1 MVMRKALPSNARLDN
16 SASSS
21 RPSDSLQ
28 DEHSQIEGW
37 AREDWRSDSND
48 INGRIPRQAHQ
59 QFGSSPEPAL
69 ADVPDVLRPGAAPT
83 TPGSSFFNH
92 EGPEENVWR
101 DESPRL
107 LSQQVTGNSSG
118 GHQPGI
124 GGTNPATMSLSSDVP
139 EALRPGGAGVTK
151 HNTNPFKRKP
161 APGSAA
167 LANHIVPS
175 VTLTSPTPPSAPFAQ
190 LSITPSDGNNNPW
203 RPALDE
209 SNNIVET
216 RKEPFVFSSA
226 DDRELGRD
234 VWSSVAEN
242 SQDNR
247 STSAKTV
254 TPSHDGPGSPALISF
269 PTEEEGSSA
278 WGEATRPPPPA
289 KVVHSAGGAD
299 DELVEGSHAW
309 DDLGT
314 RNKGKGPVISNIAA
328 NVSQTSEWNL
338 IDNDPTP
345 GDLSRQSTWENFDD
359 APEPGTGTAP
369 TCRATTTDAHGASS
383 TDQFGSGAAMSADSG
398 PALPPRT
405 SREAQAPQRAP
416 GSGAV
421 KNETYQIKNINW
433 YDANA
438 SKNPRTSPILVQN
451 ANGPCPLLALVNA
464 LSLTTPADSQTALTD
479 TLRSREQI
487 SLTFLLDAVFDEL
500 MSPRR
505 LSEDAA
511 LPDVTELYDFL
522 KGLHTGMNVNPR
534 FLPTDEVISAF
545 KRTSLTHVHPS
556 QRSDSKIPGTFE
568 DTKEMRLYSIFA
580 IPLIHGWLPSQD
592 DEAYAAFKRRA
603 ASYEDAQ
610 NLLFR
615 EEELED
621 RLTNSDRGLT
631 EEEQGL
637 YQDIITIKGFL
648 DSSATQLTRYGL
660 EVITEAMKPGS
671 VAILFRNDHFST
683 LYRHPQTLEILTL
696 VTDAGYA
703 GHAEVVW
710 ESLVDTTGERAEFFS
725 GDFRLVG
732 GAGENQYKTQNSSQQ
747 HSSSS
752 GSSLDAAG
760 TWQTARGRRGSRS
773 GSGGEGSSSSAAQQ
787 VPSSPMTEQ
796 EDRDLALAMQLQ
808 EEEDERHRE
817 EQQRRQRESMLSEQ
831 YIEQQAQGRH
841 QGGGNTSPAI
851 SNGGRRRTSS
861 GAVSVPVTGASARP
875 APITQVVRPL
885 VPAPVV
891 SRPRVNRPVD
901 ENATEEAP
909 PTYEQASKQEA
920 YIPPEGHP
928 SHPASS
934 PVPPG
939 SPSASTTTAAPG
951 APVTGIRPPGMRPN
965 GRVAPGS
972 YPQSNSSA
980 SSAGR
985 GGPHRPGVP
994 VGGGPAGLPA
1004 RERDCVVM

>member
-1 MVMRKALPSNARLDN
+1 MVTRKPLPSDAHLDN
-16 SASSS
+16 YASSS
-21 RPSDSLQ
+21 RPPNSLQ
-28 DEHSQIEGW
+28 DDHSQLDGW
-37 AREDWRSDSND
+37 AREDWRSDPND
-48 INGRIPRQAHQ
+48 INGHIPIRAHQ
-59 QFGSSPEPAL
+59 QLGSSPDL
-69 ADVPDVLRPGAAPT
+69 GLVDVPDVLRPGAAPA
-83 TPGSSFFNH
+83 TPGSSFSNQ
-92 EGPEENVWR
+92 EGPEENVWK

-107 LSQQVTGNSSG
+107 LPQQVTGNNSG

-124 GGTNPATMSLSSDVP
+124 GGTSPATMSFPSDVP

-161 APGSAA
+161 APSSTAS
-167 LANHIVPS
+167 ANHIVPS
-175 VTLTSPTPPSAPFAQ
+175 VTLTSPTPPSAPFSQ
-190 LSITPSDGNNNPW
+190 LSITSSDGSNNPW

-209 SNNIVET
+209 KNNIIEK
-216 RKEPFVFSSA
+216 RKEPLAFSSA

-234 VWSSVAEN
+234 VWSSAADN
-242 SQDNR
+242 PQDPQSNG
-247 STSAKTV
+247 AKAAAS
-254 TPSHDGPGSPALISF
+254 PNDGPGSPALISF

-278 WGEATRPPPPA
+278 WGETTRPPPPA
-289 KVVHSAGGAD
+289 KVVQSSGGAH

-314 RNKGKGPVISNIAA
+314 RNKGKGPVIPNIAA
-328 NVSQTSEWNL
+328 NASQTSEWNL
-338 IDNDPTP
+338 IDSDPIP

-359 APEPGTGTAP
+359 APEAATGKAP
-369 TCRATTTDAHGASS
+369 TSRATTTDAHGPSL
-383 TDQFGSGAAMSADSG
+383 TDQLGSGAIMPTDSG
-398 PALPPRT
+398 PTLPPRT
-405 SREAQAPQRAP
+405 SRDSQAPQRATD
-416 GSGAV
+416 SGAV

-505 LSEDAA
+505 LSEDSA

-534 FLPTDEVISAF
+534 FLPTDEVIMAF

-556 QRSDSKIPGTFE
+556 QRSDNMVPGTFE

-592 DEAYAAFKRRA
+592 EEAYAAFKRRA
-603 ASYEDAQ
+603 GSYEDAQ

-725 GDFRLVG
+725 GDFRVVG
-732 GAGENQYKTQNSSQQ
+732 GAGDNQYKTENSPQT
-747 HSSSS
+747 HSSAS
-752 GSSLDAAG
+752 GSGSDAAG
-760 TWQTARGRRGSRS
+760 TWQTPRGRRGNRS
-773 GSGGEGSSSSAAQQ
+773 GSGGEGSSSSAPQQ

-817 EQQRRQRESMLSEQ
+817 EQQRRQRESLLSEQ
-831 YIEQQAQGRH
+831 YIEQQAHGRH
-841 QGGGNTSPAI
+841 QGGATSPAT
-851 SNGGRRRTSS
+851 SSGGRRRTSS
-861 GAVSVPVTGASARP
+861 GAVSVPVTGTPARP

-885 VPAPVV
+885 IPAPVV

-934 PVPPG
+934 PVVPG
-939 SPSASTTTAAPG
+939 SPSASTATGPG
-951 APVTGIRPPGMRPN
+951 TAPVTGIRPQGMRPD
-965 GRVAPGS
+965 GRMGPGS

-985 GGPHRPGVP
+985 GGPYRYGVP
-994 VGGGPAGLPA
+994 TGGGPAGLPP
-1004 RERDCVVM
+1004 RERDCIVM

>member
-1 MVMRKALPSNARLDN
+1 MVTRKALPDDARLDN
-16 SASSS
+16 SASGS
-21 RPSDSLQ
+21 RPSTSLQ
-28 DEHSQIEGW
+28 DDHSQLDGW
-37 AREDWRSDSND
+37 AREDWRTDPND
-48 INGRIPRQAHQ
+48 INGRIPIHAHQ
-59 QFGSSPEPAL
+59 RHGSSPDPAL
-69 ADVPDVLRPGAAPT
+69 ANVPNVLRPGAAPS
-83 TPGSSFFNH
+83 TPGSSFSNQ
-92 EGPEENVWR
+92 EGPEENVWK

-107 LSQQVTGNSSG
+107 LPQQVTGNNNG

-124 GGTNPATMSLSSDVP
+124 GGTSPATMSFPSDVP

-161 APGSAA
+161 TPGSAA
-167 LANHIVPS
+167 SANHIVPS
-175 VTLTSPTPPSAPFAQ
+175 VTLTSPTPPSAPFSQ
-190 LSITPSDGNNNPW
+190 LSITPSDGSNNPW

-209 SNNIVET
+209 KNNIIEK
-216 RKEPFVFSSA
+216 RKEPLAFSSA

-234 VWSSVAEN
+234 IWSAAADN
-242 SQDNR
+242 SQDHHP
-247 STSAKTV
+247 TSAKATAS
-254 TPSHDGPGSPALISF
+254 PNDSPGSPALISF
-269 PTEEEGSSA
+269 STEEEGASA
-278 WGEATRPPPPA
+278 WGEATRPPPPTKA
-289 KVVHSAGGAD
+289 VPSAGGAD
-299 DELVEGSHAW
+299 DELAEGSHAW

-314 RNKGKGPVISNIAA
+314 RNKGKGPVIPNMAA
-328 NVSQTSEWNL
+328 NASQTSEWNL
-338 IDNDPTP
+338 IDSDPSP
-345 GDLSRQSTWENFDD
+345 GDLSRRSTWENFDD
-359 APEPGTGTAP
+359 APEAATGTGPVSRAP
-369 TCRATTTDAHGASS
+369 TTDAHEAGS
-383 TDQFGSGAAMSADSG
+383 TDQAGSGAAMSSDPG
-398 PALPPRT
+398 PPLPPRT
-405 SREAQAPQRAP
+405 SREGQAPQRAT

-438 SKNPRTSPILVQN
+438 AKNPRTSPILVQN

-534 FLPTDEVISAF
+534 FLPTDEVINAF

-556 QRSDSKIPGTFE
+556 QRSDNMVPGTFE

-580 IPLIHGWLPSQD
+580 IPLIHGWIPSQD
-592 DEAYAAFKRRA
+592 DEAYAAFKRHA

-637 YQDIITIKGFL
+637 YQDIFTIKGFL

-725 GDFRLVG
+725 GDFRVVG
-732 GAGENQYKTQNSSQQ
+732 GAGENQYKTQSGSQK
-747 HSSSS
+747 HSSAS
-752 GSSLDAAG
+752 GSISDAAG
-760 TWQTARGRRGSRS
+760 SWQTARGRRGNRS
-773 GSGGEGSSSSAAQQ
+773 GSGGEGSSSSAPQQ
-787 VPSSPMTEQ
+787 VPSSPMAEQ

-817 EQQRRQRESMLSEQ
+817 EQQRRQRESLLSEQ

-841 QGGGNTSPAI
+841 QGGANTSSAA

-861 GAVSVPVTGASARP
+861 GAVSVPVTGTAARP
-875 APITQVVRPL
+875 APINQVVRSL

-934 PVPPG
+934 PVAPG
-939 SPSASTTTAAPG
+939 SPSASTTTAAAA
-951 APVTGIRPPGMRPN
+951 APVTGIRPPGMRPDA
-965 GRVAPGS
+965 RVAPGS

-985 GGPHRPGVP
+985 GGPHRYGVP
-994 VGGGPAGLPA
+994 AVGVPTGLPP